1 MGNNNINKIS
11 NKLDN
16 LDDHIESKGKVHKNL
31 WQLIKFG
38 IVSFIITIIQL
49 GLLYL
54 MYYLMKSWKEPLPTF
69 LANIFSEKSVG
80 KDHDNWGYVLPF
92 FLSNFIA
99 NTIGYFLNKRRTF
112 RSDSPLWHYFLY
124 IGVLVAL
131 ILFSTWF
138 QGMMN
143 NWFIDLGMES
153 IGPFVAMNTAGFIQF
168 LVLYP
173 IQKFVLLREKIIDA
187 KEEINDQE
195 SNGSI

>member
-1 MGNNNINKIS
+1 MEDNGINKIS
-11 NKLDN
+11 KKLDN
-16 LDDHIESKGKVHKNL
+16 LDDRIEGKGKFHKNL

-54 MYYLMKSWKEPLPTF
+54 MYYLLKSWKEPLPNF
-69 LANIFSEKSVG
+69 LAVIFSESTVG

-92 FLSNFIA
+92 FASNFIA

-124 IGVLVAL
+124 AGVLFAL

-138 QGMMN
+138 QGVLVN
-143 NWFIDLGMES
+143 LFIGWNMEPVA
-153 IGPFVAMNTAGFIQF
+153 PFFAMNIAGFIQF

-173 IQKFVLLREKIIDA
+173 LQKFVLLREKK
-187 KEEINDQE
+187 KEVVNDQE
-195 SNGSI
+195 GE